1 MTDNYDTLS
10 EIAGAVQQP
19 PKTMVNADG
28 TINYVDFTSDPSG
41 ITAALTR
48 QQYQDYMSRFAPIE
62 NRLLGMM
69 SYDNPEAVNMEVQS
83 AIGQGGYVQ
92 SALNRN
98 QGQQRYAF
106 NKLGVDQ
113 TAQAKQ
119 AMDTSNNL
127 NRSTAVVDA
136 ANRIRQKI
144 ADRNQMI
151 SVGAVPN
158 AGRAYGLK
166 TEGGA

>member
-1 MTDNYDTLS
+1 MSDEYSTLT
-10 EIAGAVQQP
+10 EIANSVQQP
-19 PKTMVNADG
+19 VKPLTNPDG
-28 TINYVDFTSDPSG
+28 TINYVDFTADPSG

-48 QQYQDYMSRFAPIE
+48 QQYQDYMDRFAPIE

-69 SYDNPEAVNMEVQS
+69 SYDKPETVNQEVQS

-98 QGQQRYAF
+98 QDQQRYAF

-113 TAQAKQ
+113 TAQGKQ
-119 AMDTSNNL
+119 AMDINNNL

-151 SVGAVPN
+151 AVGAVPN

-166 TEGGA
+166 SEGSA